1 MRIAA
6 ALSVMLS
13 LWPNG
18 TDATQGRNAMDPKVY
33 ELINDQ
39 INKELYSAYLYL
51 SFADYYEDAGL
62 DGYANF
68 YMIQAQEERDH
79 ALIFRKYLL
88 ENDEVPQLKAI
99 DQPDKTFTDF
109 IGPLKAALEHEQYVT
124 SLINDIY
131 AAADAVKDYRAM
143 QFLKWFIDEQMEEED
158 TARDMITKMELF
170 GGDSRSLFELNQE
183 YANRTYHV
191 PSPLA
196 AE

>member
-1 MRIAA
+1 
-6 ALSVMLS
+6 
-13 LWPNG
+13 
-18 TDATQGRNAMDPKVY
+18 MDKKVY

-51 SFADYYEDAGL
+51 SFADYYADAGL

-68 YMIQAQEERDH
+68 YEIQAQEERDH

-88 ENDEVPQLKAI
+88 ENDCVPKLTAI
-99 DQPDKTFTDF
+99 AEPDKKFTDY
-109 IGPLKAALEHEQYVT
+109 IGPLKAALEHEEYVT
-124 SLINDIY
+124 DLINKIY
-131 AAADAVKDYRAM
+131 AAADAANDYRAM

-170 GGDSRSLFELNQE
+170 GADSRSLFELNQE
-183 YANRTYHV
+183 YATRAYSV

-196 AE
+196 KA

>member
-1 MRIAA
+1 
-6 ALSVMLS
+6 
-13 LWPNG
+13 
-18 TDATQGRNAMDPKVY
+18 MDQKVY

-51 SFADYYEDAGL
+51 TFADYYADAGL

-68 YMIQAQEERDH
+68 YEIQAQEERDH

-88 ENDEVPQLKAI
+88 ENDCKPEMKAI
-99 DQPDKTFTDF
+99 EKPDKIFSNYME
-109 IGPLKAALEHEQYVT
+109 PLKAGLEHEQYVT

-131 AAADAVKDYRAM
+131 AAADQAHDYRTM

-170 GGDSRSLFELNQE
+170 GEDRHSLFELNKE
-183 YANRTYHV
+183 YLARIYNV
-191 PSPLA
+191 PSPLVN
-196 AE
+196 

>member
-1 MRIAA
+1 
-6 ALSVMLS
+6 
-13 LWPNG
+13 
-18 TDATQGRNAMDPKVY
+18 MDNKVY

-51 SFADYYEDAGL
+51 EIADYYKDAGL

-68 YMIQAQEERDH
+68 YEIQAQEERDH

-88 ENDEVPQLKAI
+88 ENDKVPQLGAI
-99 DQPDKTFTDF
+99 DAPKQTYSNFLE
-109 IGPLKAALEHEQYVT
+109 PLKKAYEHEQYVT
-124 SLINDIY
+124 SLINGIY
-131 AAADAVKDYRAM
+131 EAADEAKDYRACM
-143 QFLKWFIDEQMEEED
+143 FLEWFITEQMEEED

-170 GGDSRSLFELNQE
+170 GDNQQSLFELDHNLSL
-183 YANRTYHV
+183 RTYQV